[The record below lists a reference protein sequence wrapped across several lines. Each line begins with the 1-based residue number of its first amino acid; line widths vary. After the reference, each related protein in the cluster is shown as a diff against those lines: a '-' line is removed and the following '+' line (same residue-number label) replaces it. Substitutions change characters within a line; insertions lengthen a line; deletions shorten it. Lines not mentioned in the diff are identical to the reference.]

1 MAYTATDLTN
11 LEQAIVKL
19 ATGSLTVRFTMGDKS
34 IEYGQSD
41 INDMRK
47 LRNQMVAELSTSATR
62 PKFVLTKTDKGL

>member
-62 PKFVLTKTDKGL
+62 PKFVLTQTDKGL